1 MARSRRRTK
10 LDVPVTALAVL
21 ALVVTSCSPQEVAPT
36 TTVTPQPGTTAGVDD
51 AIHPDVPPIDCGPLI
66 TLDEIDIAFDKV
78 GESPDVVLREGGEAC
93 THTLAADEDFFI
105 RIEPGHPDDFEPG
118 AMIEGQTGVSVEGV
132 GDEALWFGADG
143 RTVSVI
149 SVRARSTFGA
159 LHFRMVLSR
168 PEADAAT
175 HRDTVRMLA
184 LAALPRFP
192 GVKPEPMVFEFTS
205 EPADLSGSGYLENLL
220 AREADGEWSRGEGL
234 VATLRY
240 LAGEIGA
247 AGVLRTEELAD
258 TDTTRLTVL
267 AHEYLSQGGDPSMA
281 GEIRRLLEELTP
293 STDALRRM
301 VEGAP
306 AAGAVLAS
314 YGGGRLAQN
323 EDLCVKYFGV
333 SGPCMVD
340 LAPPALKSKWPER
353 YKEPRDPDVM
363 AGWLVHRPFA
373 SVAGDWTV
381 PWIDSMVQGLSDSV
395 MKYQEVVDMPPIDV
409 YLLNGTQKVP
419 VGGTASPCVVLVGPA
434 IRTMSMAHAQQAL
447 ASKIAYC
454 LEASGYETVTAWWS
468 VGLASYLGGY
478 VYPEANLEHR
488 GLPGQLR
495 AMEQAYYNL
504 ESRGAAAWIFFEYLH
519 ELIGASGNIGLFADP
534 EAGLRTIIGNWHGFN
549 ERLTDTTI
557 RDLDP
562 GSGDVPYNP
571 PFEDVQITGPMI
583 LPPDPDPIGAARAQV
598 VVPAGQKACIT
609 YDGTGDVKGS
619 WRTGVPGKTGGAW
632 STDLP
637 EELTDVATFLV
648 TTAPGDGQLTI
659 TVEKLIPEL
668 EDCDAGDIDL
678 DDPSDCLTELCGPSD
693 YFYREP
699 GN

>member
-1 MARSRRRTK
+1 MGRSRRSTK
-10 LDVPVTALAVL
+10 LVLPVTGLAVL
-21 ALVVTSCSPQEVAPT
+21 ALVVASCGTREVAPT
-36 TTVTPQPGTTAGVDD
+36 STNTPQPSTTASVDE
-51 AIHPDVPPIDCGPLI
+51 AIHPDVPPIDCRPLI
-66 TLDEIDIAFDKV
+66 TVDEIDLAFDKV
-78 GESPDVVLREGGEAC
+78 GEFPDVVVREGGEAC
-93 THTLAADEDFFI
+93 THTLAEDEDFFI

-118 AMIEGQTGVSVEGV
+118 AMIDGHTGVSVEGV

-143 RTVSVI
+143 RTVSAI

-159 LHFRMVLSR
+159 LHFRTVLSR
-168 PEADAAT
+168 PGADAAT

-192 GVKPEPMVFEFTS
+192 GVEPEPVVFEFTS
-205 EPADLSGSGYLENLL
+205 ESADLSGSGYLENLL
-220 AREADGEWSRGEGL
+220 AKEADGEWSRGEGL
-234 VATLRY
+234 AATLRY

-247 AGVLRTEELAD
+247 TGVLRTEELAD

-267 AHEYLSQGGDPSMA
+267 AHEYLSQGGDPLIA

-293 STDALRRM
+293 PPEALQNM

-306 AAGAVLAS
+306 ATAAMLAS
-314 YGGGRLAQN
+314 FGGSLLAQN
-323 EDLCVKYFGV
+323 DDLCVKYFGV
-333 SGPCMVD
+333 SGKCMVPQ
-340 LAPPALKSKWPER
+340 APPALEATWPGR
-353 YKEPRDPDVM
+353 YKVY
-363 AGWLVHRPFA
+363 RPFA
-373 SVAGDWTV
+373 SVARDWTL

-395 MKYQEVVDMPPIDV
+395 IKFDDLVDMPSIDV

-419 VGGTASPCVVLVGPA
+419 IGGTASPCVLLVGPA
-434 IRTMSMAHAQQAL
+434 IRTMSMAHAQQTL

-454 LEASGYETVTAWWS
+454 LEASTYETTTAWWS
-468 VGLASYLGGY
+468 TGLASYLGGY
-478 VYPEANLEHR
+478 VYTKANLEHR
-488 GLPGQLR
+488 RLPSQLR
-495 AMEQAYYNL
+495 VMEQAYYNL
-504 ESRGAAAWIFFEYLH
+504 ESRGTANWIFFEYLH

-534 EAGLRTIIGNWHGFN
+534 GTGMATITGNWHGFN

-583 LPPDPDPIGAARAQV
+583 LPPQPDPIGAARAQV
-598 VVPAGQKACIT
+598 SVPAGQKACVT
-609 YDGTGDVKGS
+609 YSGTGDVKTS
-619 WRTGVPGKTGGAW
+619 WRTGVPGTTGGAW

-648 TTAPGDGQLTI
+648 TTAPGVGQLTM
-659 TVEKLIPEL
+659 TVEKLVAEG
-668 EDCDAGDIDL
+668 EDCDPGAIDL
-678 DDPSDCLTELCGPSD
+678 DDPSDCLTAVCGPSD
-693 YFYREP
+693 YFFRLP